1 MYKNIFV
8 NMDLLLNVDI
18 NNTIELPN
26 SCVFN
31 LNIVNDLEKIKNV
44 EKSFAEETIENEKK
58 KRVTFFNIE
67 SIIIIPNKETL
78 DILSMWYSRYEFNH
92 FRNMFNREITKLV
105 CCRIAENRTE
115 AYKKLCDPNFEEKE
129 TVLKRRENIPSEII
143 GFLVGEDY

>member
-8 NMDLLLNVDI
+8 NMDDFLNVDM
-18 NNTIELPN
+18 NNIIELPE

-44 EKSFAEETIENEKK
+44 EKSFVEETIENEKK
-58 KRVTFFNIE
+58 KRVTFFNTV
-67 SIIIIPNKETL
+67 SLIIIPNKETL
-78 DILSMWYSRYEFNH
+78 DILSIWYSRYEFNH

-115 AYKKLCDPNFEEKE
+115 AYKKLCDPLFEENDSIKKLE
-129 TVLKRRENIPSEII
+129 KCPPEISD
-143 GFLVGEDY
+143 FLVGEDY